1 MCWPVVAPAL
11 VVIGGFPGSGKT
23 ALARRLA
30 ARFSWPCLASDTI
43 GGSIRDTL
51 DEVPSGRAFRAGYAV
66 LFTLAEEFLGLGCPV
81 LIDTN
86 MGWEFQ
92 WREVDAILSRRPD
105 AIAAP
110 ILLRCPYQ
118 VCLDRIDQRHRED
131 PAQPTAAELQTVGH
145 IPRVRQ
151 FLDDIDRPDVHVI
164 DADRPAD
171 AVFADAEKYV
181 TGRLA
186 RR

>member
-1 MCWPVVAPAL
+1 MTPAL
-11 VVIGGFPGSGKT
+11 VVIGGFPGAGKT

-30 ARFSWPCLASDTI
+30 TRFSLPRLGSDTI
-43 GGSIRDTL
+43 GRTIRDTL
-51 DEVPSGRAFRAGYAV
+51 EELPGGQAFRAGYAV
-66 LFTLAEEFLGLGCPV
+66 LFTLAEEFLCAGCPV

-92 WREVDAILSRRPD
+92 WRAVDAILARRPEV
-105 AIAAP
+105 IGAP

-118 VCLDRIDQRHRED
+118 VCLDRIDRRHRED
-131 PAQPTAAELQTVGH
+131 QGAPAAATLLSGPQ
-145 IPRVRQ
+145 IPQVRQ
-151 FLDDIDRPDVHVI
+151 FLADLDRPDVHVI

-171 AVFADAEKYV
+171 AVFAAAVHYL

-186 RR
+186 G